1 MKQQQ
6 AFLFFLC
13 VGFSLHNGVCR
24 ADSNTLGQGFIN
36 MLNSWPFAFVD
47 WGFVLIT
54 GLMASGICSGV
65 VGSGVRA
72 ESGAL

>member
-1 MKQQQ
+1 M
-6 AFLFFLC
+6 
-13 VGFSLHNGVCR
+13 GGCR

-65 VGSGVRA
+65 VGSAVQA